1 MKSREIKKF
10 REDYTDYTKKC
21 VFEGYKLAVL
31 FDEKDDVKR
40 MGGRWDANEQTWW
53 MPREN
58 LKKDAEQYGGPP
70 NGSLVEDYLNDLQMV
85 MGQYGEFQK
94 KDAQLNSN
102 HASEYK
108 LKHTHSENRV
118 TVLWWDAEDAVCFH
132 QSQQDGTFGNDCPD
146 AVWYTVENARIR
158 WGHLID
164 DAYIRV

>member
-1 MKSREIKKF
+1 MKSKEIKKF
-10 REDYTDYTKKC
+10 REDYTDYKKKC

-40 MGGRWDANEQTWW
+40 MGGRWDANEQTWC

-102 HASEYK
+102 HA
-108 LKHTHSENRV
+108 
-118 TVLWWDAEDAVCFH
+118 
-132 QSQQDGTFGNDCPD
+132 
-146 AVWYTVENARIR
+146 
-158 WGHLID
+158 
-164 DAYIRV
+164 